1 MSKDIFVIVE
11 QRNGAV
17 QKVSYEL
24 IGEATKLSA
33 DLGEQVVAVLLGYKI
48 ADKAETLIQYGA
60 SKVLVVDHPVLENY
74 TTEPYV
80 KAVEYII
87 KNFDPNIVLFG
98 ASSIGRDMAPRI
110 AGRVHTGLTA
120 DCTRLDVDVKKYQ
133 EYLRTSTSL
142 SLQPERI
149 DALDTSD
156 RYLKMTRPA
165 FGGNVMATIVCRK
178 YTPQMATVRPG
189 VMEMPKKDEK
199 RKGEIVMV
207 DAGLSMEDRNVE
219 ILEVVHSDKKPV
231 DITGAEILVSGGRG
245 VGGAEGYEPLR
256 ELAAELGGEVSS
268 SRIGVDNGWIEK
280 DRQVGQTGKTVHPDL
295 YIACGISGAI
305 QHLAGMES
313 SEFIIAINKDEACP
327 MMKIADLGIVGDL
340 KVIIPKLTEAIKAY
354 RPARGC
360 NTISSRNAQC
370 IRRGQAALRQ
380 ADSEKEA
387 SFSRLAAFGCQPLFI
402 SRRPP
407 AKRVVVFAPL
417 CILLRL

>member
-11 QRNGAV
+11 QRGGAV

-24 IGEATKLSA
+24 IGEAAKLSA
-33 DLGEQVVAVLLGYKI
+33 DLGEQVVAVLLGHGI
-48 ADKAETLIQYGA
+48 AHKAETLVQYGA
-60 SKVLVVDHPVLENY
+60 DKVLVVDHPVLADY

-87 KNFDPNIVLFG
+87 RTYDPNIVLFG

-133 EYLRTSTSL
+133 DYLRTSTSL

-189 VMEMPKKDEK
+189 VMEMPQKDES

-207 DAGLSMEDRNVE
+207 DAGLSMADQNVT
-219 ILEVVHSDKKPV
+219 ILQVVPSDKKAV
-231 DITGAEILVSGGRG
+231 DITEAKVLVSGGRG

-256 ELAAELGGEVSS
+256 QLAALLGGEVSS

-280 DRQVGQTGKTVHPDL
+280 SRQVGQTGKTVHPDL

-305 QHLAGMES
+305 QHLAGMEG
-313 SEFIIAINKDEACP
+313 SEFILAINKDASCP

-340 KVIIPKLTEAIKAY
+340 KVILPKLIAAVKAY
-354 RPARGC
+354 KLSQ
-360 NTISSRNAQC
+360 T
-370 IRRGQAALRQ
+370 
-380 ADSEKEA
+380 
-387 SFSRLAAFGCQPLFI
+387 
-402 SRRPP
+402 
-407 AKRVVVFAPL
+407 V
-417 CILLRL
+417 